1 MGAGSYTEDR
11 RALMERLARD
21 YKLALSGAFD
31 EQSPG
36 SFYSDGASF
45 ETQRGQLVARIEALA
60 PDSIYLLVLHA
71 GTDTPELRAL
81 EDSNEEGVPGMSVQ
95 RQLER
100 DLLLS
105 RAFRDALRRKN
116 VQLVTYRTLAA
127 SPE

>member
-1 MGAGSYTEDR
+1 
-11 RALMERLARD
+11 
-21 YKLALSGAFD
+21 
-31 EQSPG
+31 
-36 SFYSDGASF
+36 
-45 ETQRGQLVARIEALA
+45 VARIEALA